1 MRLSVLLR
9 LQLVYV
15 AMGTGFNVVS
25 LLVGI
30 LGAEPLTSTKPYL
43 GLIAMLVYAS
53 FLLAAYKE
61 RLLFYRV
68 LMGCSLLLF
77 GHSGIYVHIVQ
88 LYQQPELY
96 YSTSVALA
104 AIAINAFGWMLNLL
118 AALGHIYVEDKNS

>member
-61 RLLFYRV
+61 RLLFGKWQRLHHQPRYQKEQAQHQNCNRIQQLV
-68 LMGCSLLLF
+68 YLFRQLLW
-77 GHSGIYVHIVQ
+77 SQ
-88 LYQQPELY
+88 KE
-96 YSTSVALA
+96 
-104 AIAINAFGWMLNLL
+104 
-118 AALGHIYVEDKNS
+118 